1 MRGQT
6 LLVLTLIINETKH
19 FPTTTGRA
27 MVAMATPA
35 SI

>member
-1 MRGQT
+1 MRGQS
-6 LLVLTLIINETKH
+6 LLVLNLIIETKH

-27 MVAMATPA
+27 MVAMAALA